1 MAEKEIKSC
10 SKGCEEMTDNE
21 VIKALEVCAYSDDCL
36 KECPFFNYK
45 ADCTK
50 RLTASALEIIKRHQ
64 SNVSPVKHGHW
75 VKEKSDV
82 LTDTDKWI
90 EQISNMVFDV
100 NPAEITFQAQER
112 NLKEWCLRW
121 QQEMNMLIITAPL
134 DYSNSKE
141 REENA

>member
-1 MAEKEIKSC
+1 MAEKETKSC

-75 VKEKSDV
+75 INENFYTRCSACGNMAIYDKYGQEVESDYCPRCGA
-82 LTDTDKWI
+82 KMGG
-90 EQISNMVFDV
+90 EG
-100 NPAEITFQAQER
+100 E
-112 NLKEWCLRW
+112 
-121 QQEMNMLIITAPL
+121 
-134 DYSNSKE
+134 
-141 REENA
+141 